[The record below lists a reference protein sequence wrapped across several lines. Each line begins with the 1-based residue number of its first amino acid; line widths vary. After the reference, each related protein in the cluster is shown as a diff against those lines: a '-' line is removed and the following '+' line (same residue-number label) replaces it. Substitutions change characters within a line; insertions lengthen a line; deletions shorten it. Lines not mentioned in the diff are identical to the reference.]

1 MEQDVMTN
9 EIDLMS
15 LIGMLFRKWYIII
28 GFTLLFFTGAF
39 VYAYL
44 ALDNEYTANASMM
57 VLVSNEEQSNEQN
70 FNFSSKL
77 VKTYTELAKS
87 NIVID
92 QVIDELSLSY
102 SQESLRN
109 KVSISGVQDTIIIKL
124 SIVTNDPK
132 LSMDI
137 ANQMVKVMQEVSSTY
152 EGFDN
157 IEILDEAQLPLQPSG
172 PNRILYVVIGV
183 ILGGITGVGIIFI
196 AEMMDKTIK
205 TSKDIEQKLNLRV
218 LATIPEYVMP
228 EDQKDDE

>member
-1 MEQDVMTN
+1 
-9 EIDLMS
+9 
-15 LIGMLFRKWYIII
+15 
-28 GFTLLFFTGAF
+28 
-39 VYAYL
+39 
-44 ALDNEYTANASMM
+44 
-57 VLVSNEEQSNEQN
+57 
-70 FNFSSKL
+70 
-77 VKTYTELAKS
+77 
-87 NIVID
+87 
-92 QVIDELSLSY
+92 
-102 SQESLRN
+102 
-109 KVSISGVQDTIIIKL
+109 
-124 SIVTNDPK
+124 
-132 LSMDI
+132 MDI

>member
-15 LIGMLFRKWYIII
+15 LIGMLFRKWYMII

-92 QVIDELSLSY
+92 QVIDELSLTY

>member
-1 MEQDVMTN
+1 M
-9 EIDLMS
+9 
-15 LIGMLFRKWYIII
+15 II

-92 QVIDELSLSY
+92 QVIDELSLTY

>member
-92 QVIDELSLSY
+92 QVIDELSLTY